1 VAVWIESEE
10 VAKALNSN
18 DCAGDGVVLM
28 DRLLL
33 VPFRVEKD
41 LQGFPGT
48 TA

>member
-1 VAVWIESEE
+1 MKSKE
-10 VAKALNSN
+10 VAECLHSD
-18 DCAGDGVVLM
+18 DCAVDGVVLM